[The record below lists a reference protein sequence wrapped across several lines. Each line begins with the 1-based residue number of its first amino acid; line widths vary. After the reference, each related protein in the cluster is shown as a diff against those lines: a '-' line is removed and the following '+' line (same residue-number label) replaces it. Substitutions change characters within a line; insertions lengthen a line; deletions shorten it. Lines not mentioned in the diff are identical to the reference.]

1 MNDIDD
7 DELILFHYRDGLPE
21 QRLSHIERQL
31 AQSASLRA
39 RYARLIAV
47 LNAVDR
53 EPDAEPADGF
63 EDRLW
68 RGLHARIKEPSPSVA
83 PDRNVIAWPARRR
96 AESAAHKQNLR
107 WGIGFATA
115 AATVALAI
123 GVIFFQSV
131 PRESMQ
137 ARQVPDIEIT
147 ADTLA
152 ERVLTMKVEEH
163 LRSTEAM
170 LLTLVNGSDDIV
182 DDPMRD
188 DVLEAL
194 VRDNRLYSAAVERR
208 GNRALAGFLNSMQAL
223 LIELANQ
230 SGTHGIQTNQELR
243 EFVSSS
249 DLLFQVRA
257 VQARLRHGS
266 RSA

>member
-1 MNDIDD
+1 MTMTDIDD
-7 DELILFHYRDGLPE
+7 EELILFHYRDGLPAH
-21 QRLSHIERQL
+21 RLADIERQL

-39 RYARLIAV
+39 RYERLIAV
-47 LNAVDR
+47 LDSVDR
-53 EPDAEPADGF
+53 EPDAEPTDGF

-68 RGLHARIKEPSPSVA
+68 RGLQARIKEPQSVAASPS
-83 PDRNVIAWPARRR
+83 VIAWPAPRR
-96 AESAAHKQNLR
+96 AEAPARKMHLR
-107 WGIGFATA
+107 WGVGFATA
-115 AATVALAI
+115 AAVALAI
-123 GVIFFQSV
+123 GVTFFQSV

-137 ARQVPDIEIT
+137 ARHVPDIAIT

-170 LLTLVNGSDDIV
+170 LLILVNGSDDVV
-182 DDPMRD
+182 DDPMRGD
-188 DVLEAL
+188 MLEAL

-208 GNRALAGFLNSMQAL
+208 GNRALAGFLSSMQAL

-230 SGTHGIQTNQELR
+230 PGSDGIQTSQELR
-243 EFVSSS
+243 EIVSSS

>member
-1 MNDIDD
+1 MTMNDIDD

-31 AQSASLRA
+31 AQSAPLRA
-39 RYARLIAV
+39 RYERLIAV

-68 RGLHARIKEPSPSVA
+68 RDLHARINGPGVA
-83 PDRNVIAWPARRR
+83 PAPNVVAWPARRR
-96 AESAAHKQNLR
+96 AKSPAHEKSLR
-107 WGIGFATA
+107 WGVGFATA
-115 AATVALAI
+115 AAVALAI
-123 GVIFFQSV
+123 GVTYFQSV
-131 PRESMQ
+131 PRESRQ
-137 ARQVPDIEIT
+137 ARQVPDIAIT

-152 ERVLTMKVEEH
+152 GRVLTMKVEEH
-163 LRSTEAM
+163 LRSTEVM
-170 LLTLVNGSDDIV
+170 LLTLVNGSGDIV
-182 DDPMRD
+182 DHPMRD
-188 DVLEAL
+188 DMLESL

-208 GNRALAGFLNSMQAL
+208 GNRALATFLNSMQAL

-230 SGTHGIQTNQELR
+230 SGGDGIQTSQELR

>member
-1 MNDIDD
+1 MTDIDD
-7 DELILFHYRDGLPE
+7 DELILFHYWDGLPA
-21 QRLSHIERQL
+21 QRLAHIERQL

-39 RYARLIAV
+39 RYERLIAV
-47 LNAVDR
+47 LDTVDR

-68 RGLHARIKEPSPSVA
+68 RGLQARIEESPSVA
-83 PDRNVIAWPARRR
+83 AGPNIIAWPARKK
-96 AESAAHKQNLR
+96 HLR
-107 WGIGFATA
+107 WGVGFATA
-115 AATVALAI
+115 AAVALAI
-123 GVIFFQSV
+123 GVTYFQTV

-137 ARQVPDIEIT
+137 ARQVPYIAIT

-170 LLTLVNGSDDIV
+170 LLTLVNGSDDVV
-182 DDPMRD
+182 DDPMRED
-188 DVLEAL
+188 LLEAL

-208 GNRALAGFLNSMQAL
+208 GNRALAGFLSSMQAL

-230 SGTHGIQTNQELR
+230 PGGDGIQTSQELR
-243 EFVSSS
+243 EIVSSS